1 MGEVESGGG
10 SVWVGEEEGRGGSVW
25 ERRGEEWRREVWV
38 RGGEW
43 RRKCVRWERREYVD
57 EESGGGSVGGGRGEW
72 KREYVDEE
80 SGGGSVWGG
89 RGEWRREC
97 VGWERRRME
106 EGVYGRGEEE
116 SGGGSVW
123 GVGEE
128 KESGGDGR
136 SVGCRRE
143 EDRGVQGECKKDER
157 NMGHK
162 GVQGCVGERFA
173 SHPSSWEEKR
183 SPGTRLE
190 RRPETGQVKRS

>member
-1 MGEVESGGG
+1 MCEVG
-10 SVWVGEEEGRGGSVW
+10 
-25 ERRGEEWRREVWV
+25 
-38 RGGEW
+38 
-43 RRKCVRWERREYVD
+43 
-57 EESGGGSVGGGRGEW
+57 EESGGGSMWMRRVEEEVHGRG
-72 KREYVDEE
+72 EE
-80 SGGGSVWGG
+80 SGGGNVWGG
-89 RGEWRREC
+89 RGEWRREY

-136 SVGCRRE
+136 SAGCRRE

-162 GVQGCVGERFA
+162 ESARVCVREICLVPKLLGV
-173 SHPSSWEEKR
+173 
-183 SPGTRLE
+183 
-190 RRPETGQVKRS
+190 RRKGAQVRG